1 MSKKQPIDEGVASL
15 LFRFFMKATGVDRKI
30 LRNPGVRQAMK
41 DAAKAASDFNAKM
54 DELEELTGQ
63 DYSHIK
69 FKRR

>member
-30 LRNPGVRQAMK
+30 LKNPVVRRELK
-41 DAAKAASDFNAKM
+41 DIARLASNINTK
-54 DELEELTGQ
+54 LEDLEKLTGH
-63 DYSHIK
+63 DYSDIK